1 MRTDD
6 LLLRMEDA
14 RNGRTFWVGGGT
26 GRPLRPIGEGLTVP
40 KGTFPPLLGRTNGVG
55 SLSSRVERRDRVGDN
70 GAGRGPAGD
79 RLRRDGEGEGDGLLL
94 SCGERGGDA

>member
-55 SLSSRVERRDRVGDN
+55 SLSSRVERRERVGDN

-94 SCGERGGDA
+94 SCGEREGDA

>member
-1 MRTDD
+1 MRTED
-6 LLLRMEDA
+6 LLLRMEEA

-40 KGTFPPLLGRTNGVG
+40 KGTFPPILGRAIGVG
-55 SLSSRVERRDRVGDN
+55 SLSSRVERRERVGDDDD

-79 RLRRDGEGEGDGLLL
+79 KLRRDGGGEGDGLLL
-94 SCGERGGDA
+94 SCGE